1 MVSPSASAL
10 NVEWSSYTEASG
22 YLLDL
27 REVNSSNI
35 ASVVVAQYAS
45 STQAL
50 VQGLKPGRVYQVT
63 LKVLLFYTVV
73 CQDVETAMTGK
84 DTLLKN
90 DQLKYHKNL
99 FAD

>member
-1 MVSPSASAL
+1 MSPSASSL
-10 NVEWSSYTEASG
+10 SVQWSAYTEASG

-27 REVNSSNI
+27 REVNSSNV
-35 ASVVVAQYAS
+35 ASVVVAQYPPN
-45 STQAL
+45 TQAL

-63 LKVLLFYTVV
+63 LKFLMFYTVV

-90 DQLKYHKNL
+90 YQLNISQKYL
-99 FAD
+99 C